1 MAEIKKKYEIIN
13 YAIDAISKFSYL
25 GILLIKEFCSLV

>member
-13 YAIDAISKFSYL
+13 YAIDAISKYSPIIINL
-25 GILLIKEFCSLV
+25 EKVD